1 MTRRVAVVTGTRA
14 EFGLLRN
21 LLASMRDDPAISLD
35 LIVTGSHL
43 SDKFGLTVRDIT
55 QDGFD
60 IASEVP
66 ILQDSDTPVSIAHS
80 MSSALT
86 GLTTTFQNLKPDL
99 LLILGDRFE
108 IFAAA
113 TAAHLCNIPIAHIH
127 GGEITEG
134 SLDEAFRHSITKMSQ
149 IHFVSTPK
157 YRSRVIQLGE
167 DPTSVYYV
175 GSLGVENLK
184 CAEMVNRRNLE
195 EDLDL
200 EFSERSVLVTYHPVT
215 LNGTSDN
222 QNFGELLE
230 ALAELDETTIIFTY
244 PNADIGALSIIES
257 IDEFITNYPRAYA
270 FQSLGQLKYISCM
283 NCVDVVIG
291 NSSSGIIEAPSMKKP
306 SINIGERQSGRV
318 RADSVIDCSPKKSEI
333 SEALKTA
340 FSNSF
345 QDRVMKTVNPY
356 ELEGTSLKILNTIKQ
371 TALDNIIKKKFFDL
385 SVQ

>member
-1 MTRRVAVVTGTRA
+1 
-14 EFGLLRN
+14 
-21 LLASMRDDPAISLD
+21 
-35 LIVTGSHL
+35 
-43 SDKFGLTVRDIT
+43 
-55 QDGFD
+55 
-60 IASEVP
+60 
-66 ILQDSDTPVSIAHS
+66 

-356 ELEGTSLKILNTIKQ
+356 ELEGIG
-371 TALDNIIKKKFFDL
+371 
-385 SVQ
+385 